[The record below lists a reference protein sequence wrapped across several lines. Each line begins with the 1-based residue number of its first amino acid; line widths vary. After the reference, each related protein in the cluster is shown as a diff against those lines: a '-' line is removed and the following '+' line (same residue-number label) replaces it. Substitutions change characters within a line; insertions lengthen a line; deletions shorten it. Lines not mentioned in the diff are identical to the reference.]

1 MGSAAGQGKK
11 RILLVDD
18 SPFYLAQL
26 RDLLTTMG
34 YDTAVCNRPREGEE
48 LLARE
53 HERIDLLLV
62 DLKMPEIDG
71 FAFLRWLRSQPWGGQ
86 FPVLVLTGA
95 YELGEV
101 VRPLRELGVL
111 GLVDKGS
118 HPHTLLARINTALYP
133 DVVKLRRFERVTC
146 AVPVAFTWGAFRKEA
161 TMTHLSLG
169 GCFLITLEEIPLES
183 SVEVEARLPGAARM
197 HRILGRVIWRMGGE
211 EWSRAIASIKG
222 VGVQWKD
229 PDRDALSDLERYIEQ
244 RKEEDRLFDLI
255 GP

>member
-1 MGSAAGQGKK
+1 MDKAAEQKRK

-26 RDLLTTMG
+26 RDLLATMG
-34 YDTAVCNRPREGEE
+34 YDTVVCNRPREGEE
-48 LLARE
+48 LLERE
-53 HERIDLLLV
+53 HEEIDLLLV
-62 DLKMPEIDG
+62 DLKMPDIDG
-71 FAFLRWLRSQPWGGQ
+71 FAFLRWLRSRPWGARV
-86 FPVLVLTGA
+86 PVLVLTGA

-111 GLVDKGS
+111 GLVDKGA
-118 HPHTLLARINTALYP
+118 HPHTLLARINTALHP
-133 DVVKLRRFERVTC
+133 EVLQLRRYERVAC
-146 AVPVAFTWGAFRKEA
+146 AIPVTFTWGAFRKDA
-161 TMTHLSLG
+161 TLAHLSLG
-169 GCFLITLEEIPLES
+169 GCFLITLEEIPVEA
-183 SVEVEARLPGAARM
+183 SVEVEARLPGATRM
-197 HRILGRVIWRMGGE
+197 HRILGRVVWRMGGE
-211 EWSRAIASIKG
+211 EWSRANASIKG